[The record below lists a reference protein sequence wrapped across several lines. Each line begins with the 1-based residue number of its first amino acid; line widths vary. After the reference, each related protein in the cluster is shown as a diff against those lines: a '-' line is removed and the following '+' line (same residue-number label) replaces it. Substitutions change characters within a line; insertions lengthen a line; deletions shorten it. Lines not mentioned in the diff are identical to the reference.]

1 MPDIDGRQKR
11 GGAWTLGNAHDI
23 GQLVLVRCGLCNVK
37 RWYQP
42 SDLREIFGD
51 IEVELVGGKMSCERC
66 GKNDCMHAETQ
77 NPTARERQGIRVR
90 RLAEIRTVRRIVWRD
105 EA

>member
-1 MPDIDGRQKR
+1 MPDTGGRRKR
-11 GGAWTLGNAHDI
+11 GGAWTLSNAHEV

-51 IEVELVGGKMSCERC
+51 VEAELVDSKMSCERC
-66 GKNDCMHAETQ
+66 GKNDFMHAETH
-77 NPTARERQGIRVR
+77 NPSARERQGIRVR
-90 RLAEIRTVRRIVWRD
+90 WLASKTFVGGAISFGT
-105 EA
+105 